1 MHELSLATSLLELLE
16 ERALLD
22 AFNRVQKIVLKVGEL
37 SGVSI
42 PALRQGF
49 EFATKGTL
57 AEGAKMDIIEPP
69 GSGWCFTCERTVPL
83 RDPFRSCPYCGKS
96 AVTPTGGMEFMV
108 VELVVL

>member
-16 ERALLD
+16 ERAFLD

-49 EFATKGTL
+49 EIATKGTI
-57 AEGAKMDIIEPP
+57 AEGAVMEIIEPT

-83 RDPFRSCPYCGKS
+83 RDPFRSCPDCGKS
-96 AVTPTGGMEFMV
+96 AVTPTGGLEFIV
-108 VELVVL
+108 VELEVL